1 MLTLRKRGLLL
12 EYSGLGVWRYLKNVD
27 EVMSPRFF
35 CCNFHKRIGQLNIKL
50 LTI

>member
-27 EVMSPRFF
+27 EVMSPRFLLS
-35 CCNFHKRIGQLNIKL
+35 NRKTILITLKL
-50 LTI
+50 YIL